1 MPPSAQDAVAAI
13 DATIAVYEASK
24 AKLEDII
31 SENTFTG
38 MDSSEEI
45 AKVAH
50 LDTEIQTLENR
61 RVHFAAA
68 AVVVSAPSATE
79 IAEMRGL
86 IIQIQELA
94 TADAVRTGTLQFL
107 QNALARASEFSGR
120 VS

>member
-1 MPPSAQDAVAAI
+1 MPPGAQEAVAAI

-31 SENTFTG
+31 SENNFTG

-45 AKVAH
+45 AEVAH
-50 LDTEIQTLENR
+50 LDAEIQTQENR

-68 AVVVSAPSATE
+68 TVVASAPSATE

-86 IIQIQELA
+86 IIQIQELS
-94 TADAVRTGTLQFL
+94 TADAVRRETLQFL
-107 QNALARASEFSGR
+107 QNALARASEFAGR